1 MTNRSPIAAQTTRIA
16 AGLLLA
22 FPLASPAADWQPVA
36 ESDAKQVFFNAE
48 SLKRA
53 GDLVTVWAKE
63 NYSSPQPA
71 AKKNRTYLSTRVEY
85 RLDCAQRKV
94 ATASVKAYPEAE
106 LGGEVVQ
113 KASWSDKNLQWLDAP
128 AGTVFDA
135 MLNYACQP

>member
-1 MTNRSPIAAQTTRIA
+1 MASRVSRIVT
-16 AGLLLA
+16 GLLLA
-22 FPLASPAADWQPVA
+22 FPLASSAADWQPIA

-48 SLKRA
+48 SLKRSD
-53 GDLVTVWAKE
+53 DLVTVWAKE

-71 AKKNRTYLSTRVEY
+71 AKKNKTYLSARVEY
-85 RLDCAQRKV
+85 RLDCARRMV

-128 AGTVFDA
+128 PGTIFDA
-135 MLNYACQP
+135 MLNYACQR

>member
-1 MTNRSPIAAQTTRIA
+1 MTSRHPMAAKKACIV

-22 FPLASPAADWQPVA
+22 VPLALPAADWQPIA
-36 ESDAKQVFFNAE
+36 DSDTKQVFFNAE

-63 NYSSPQPA
+63 NYSAPQPA
-71 AKKNRTYLSTRVEY
+71 AKKNRTYLSARVEY

-113 KASWSDKNLQWLDAP
+113 KAAWSDKNLVWLDAP
-128 AGTVFDA
+128 PGTVFDA
-135 MLNYACQP
+135 MLKYACDR

>member
-1 MTNRSPIAAQTTRIA
+1 MSSRYPKAAERALVI

-22 FPLASPAADWQPVA
+22 YPLASTAADWQPVA

-63 NYSSPQPA
+63 NYTAPQPA

-106 LGGEVVQ
+106 LVGEVVQ
-113 KASWSDKNLQWLDAP
+113 KASWSDKNLVWLDAP
-128 AGTVFDA
+128 PGTVFDS
-135 MLNYACQP
+135 MLKYACER

>member
-1 MTNRSPIAAQTTRIA
+1 MSSRN
-16 AGLLLA
+16 
-22 FPLASPAADWQPVA
+22 PLASRFARLMAVASLTCPLAVLAADWQPVA

-63 NYSSPQPA
+63 NYASAQPA
-71 AKKNRTYLSTRVEY
+71 AKKNKTYLSTRVEY

-94 ATASVKAYPEAE
+94 ATASVKAYPETE

-113 KASWSDKNLQWLDAP
+113 KASWSDKNLVWLDAP
-128 AGTVFDA
+128 PGTVFDS
-135 MLNYACQP
+135 MLNYACQR

>member
-22 FPLASPAADWQPVA
+22 YPLALPAADWQPIA

-63 NYSSPQPA
+63 NYSAPQPA
-71 AKKNRTYLSTRVEY
+71 AKKNKTYLSTRVEY

-94 ATASVKAYPEAE
+94 ATASIKAYPEAE
-106 LGGEVVQ
+106 LGGDVVQ
-113 KASWSDKNLQWLDAP
+113 KAAWSDKNLQWLDAP
-128 AGTVFDA
+128 PGSVFDA
-135 MLNYACQP
+135 MLNYACQR

>member
-22 FPLASPAADWQPVA
+22 YPLALPAADWQPVA

-63 NYSSPQPA
+63 NYSAPQPA
-71 AKKNRTYLSTRVEY
+71 AKKNKTYLSTRVEY

-128 AGTVFDA
+128 PGTVFDA
-135 MLNYACQP
+135 MLNYACQR

>member
-1 MTNRSPIAAQTTRIA
+1 MTSRYRVGSGPVYFV

-22 FPLASPAADWQPVA
+22 SPVASRAADWQPVA

-63 NYSSPQPA
+63 NYAEPQPA
-71 AKKNRTYLSTRVEY
+71 AKKGRTYRSARVEY
-85 RLDCAQRKV
+85 RLDCAQRRV
-94 ATASVKAYPEAE
+94 ATASVKAYPEVD

-113 KASWSDKNLQWLDAP
+113 KASWSDKNLQWLEAP

-135 MLNYACQP
+135 MLKYACER